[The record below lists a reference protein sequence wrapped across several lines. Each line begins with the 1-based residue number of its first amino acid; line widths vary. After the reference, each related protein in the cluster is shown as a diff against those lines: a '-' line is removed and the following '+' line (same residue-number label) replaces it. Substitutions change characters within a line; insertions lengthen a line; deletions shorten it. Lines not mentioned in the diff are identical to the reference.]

1 MTLLQN
7 NVSWR
12 QAFKITIPILMGYLA
27 AGIAYGIL
35 ATNAG
40 LPYWLTIAMSLFV
53 FSGTAQYAAIPFF
66 VNYTPLFSIFLSTLL
81 MSLRFIFYTINIRQ
95 VLPNS
100 PIKKW
105 LSLWSLT
112 DEGFALLS
120 SYPAQSRQSMVFK
133 VNIIGLGYWV
143 IATII
148 GMLLGDSVV
157 DLIPHLD
164 FALPCLFAILA
175 YEQYTNQKQWK
186 PIAIA
191 LISFMLAKWITQQ
204 YILLLAILISMLLV
218 LLLPTRKEK
227 EDNAQ

>member
-1 MTLLQN
+1 MTLLQH
-7 NVSWR
+7 NVSWH
-12 QAFKITIPILMGYLA
+12 QAFKLTIPILLGYFA

-40 LPYWLTIAMSLFV
+40 LPYWLTVAMSFFV

-66 VNYTPLFSIFLSTLL
+66 VNYTPLFSVFLSTLL
-81 MSLRFIFYTINIRQ
+81 MSLRFIFYTIGIRHY
-95 VLPNS
+95 LPRS
-100 PIKKW
+100 PIKKY

-120 SYPAQSRQSMVFK
+120 SYPTQSRQAMVFK
-133 VNIIGLGYWV
+133 VNMLGLSYWV

-175 YEQYTNQKQWK
+175 YEQYINQKQWK
-186 PIAIA
+186 PIVIA
-191 LISFMLAKWITQQ
+191 VISFMLAKWITQQ
-204 YILLLAILISMLLV
+204 YILLLAIIISMLFI
-218 LLLPTRKEK
+218 LLLPASK
-227 EDNAQ
+227 EDNV